1 MSDEYIQLV
10 VGDMEDDRNQL
21 FQCCHIGMVF
31 YTPEQIEDY
40 RQMQFELSL
49 NGDSDGPVNCK
60 GVVVDSLYVEER
72 EMYKTFLL
80 YTDIDDS
87 TRSRLRKISSEK
99 ELRCPFCQR
108 S

>member
-1 MSDEYIQLV
+1 MSDEYIKLV
-10 VGDMEDDRNQL
+10 VGEAEDDRNQL

-40 RQMQFELSL
+40 RQMQFQLSL
-49 NGDSDGPVNCK
+49 NGDGLLNCT

-72 EMYKTFLL
+72 EMFKTFLL

-87 TRSRLRKISSEK
+87 TRERLRKISSEK